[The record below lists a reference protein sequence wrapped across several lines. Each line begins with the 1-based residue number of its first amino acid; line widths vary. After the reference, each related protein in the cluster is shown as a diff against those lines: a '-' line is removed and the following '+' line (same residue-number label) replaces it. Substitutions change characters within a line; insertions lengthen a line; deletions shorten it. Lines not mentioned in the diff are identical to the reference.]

1 MICLSRDSNPG
12 RSADRLALYHC
23 ATTALPGGLLI
34 GGGLDNEESV
44 SKADR
49 PTIQIHR
56 TSENNE
62 EYAKAK
68 GVGYSSER

>member
-1 MICLSRDSNPG
+1 M
-12 RSADRLALYHC
+12 
-23 ATTALPGGLLI
+23 I

-49 PTIQIHR
+49 PTIQMPR

-62 EYAKAK
+62 EYAKVK
-68 GVGYSSER
+68 GVGKIGE

>member
-12 RSADRLALYHC
+12 RSADRPTLYHC
-23 ATTALPGGLLI
+23 ATTALPGGL
-34 GGGLDNEESV
+34 DNEEPV

-49 PTIQIHR
+49 PTIKMPR

-68 GVGYSSER
+68 GVGKTGE